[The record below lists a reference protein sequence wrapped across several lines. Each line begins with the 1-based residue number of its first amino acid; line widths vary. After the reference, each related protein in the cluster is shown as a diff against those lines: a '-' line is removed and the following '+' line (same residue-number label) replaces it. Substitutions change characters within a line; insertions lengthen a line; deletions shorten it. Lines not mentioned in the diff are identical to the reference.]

1 MSPCRDSDVLHV
13 VIPRGDTLR
22 TCCNSERRYDTLH
35 TARGTD
41 ETGIE
46 GSERRDDVYYYN
58 CQRLKLEGETEN
70 MCVRTKKRGSMN
82 AVVLMATPCPF
93 FVFFAM
99 RERFFLFPKRR
110 AVWRQFGGY

>member
-70 MCVRTKKRGSMN
+70 IQYVPLDEEAGS
-82 AVVLMATPCPF
+82 L
-93 FVFFAM
+93 
-99 RERFFLFPKRR
+99 ERFGTYGHSLP
-110 AVWRQFGGY
+110 

>member
-70 MCVRTKKRGSMN
+70 MGGLYEGAEGRNSRGTYGHS
-82 AVVLMATPCPF
+82 LH
-93 FVFFAM
+93 
-99 RERFFLFPKRR
+99 
-110 AVWRQFGGY
+110 